1 MEPKLRDYIENLFV
15 SAPKTKQAY
24 ELKEEIICNV
34 IERYHDLLAQGKTE
48 GDAYNQAIAGIGD
61 INELIAELGGEVLEE
76 GEYTDEQMSVIK
88 SRQSTFSAIA
98 VALYILC
105 ATPII
110 LLSDTMFGF
119 LNEISP
125 VFMFWMISIATG
137 LCIYAGVTKFVPVI
151 SDESTVKQIKKK
163 GILRAVAVGMYI
175 SCVTPVILF
184 SPEFFGIL
192 SDISPVFMFLI
203 VAAATVIIIM
213 SKGTEATKPSVNMVE
228 DFKEW
233 SGRKKKTSGLYKAIV
248 AILWVTASIVYILL
262 TTYLVVFVNWFA
274 VNFTWIIFIIANA
287 LQHLIRAIFDY
298 SEASK

>member
-34 IERYHDLLAQGKTE
+34 IERYHDLVAQGKSE

-61 INELIAELGGEVLEE
+61 INELISELGGEIIEE
-76 GEYTDEQMSVIK
+76 VEYTDEQMATIK
-88 SRQSTFSAIA
+88 SRQNTFSAIA

-105 ATPII
+105 ITPVIF
-110 LLSDTMFGF
+110 LSSTMFGF

-125 VFMFWMISIATG
+125 VFMFWMISLATG
-137 LCIYAGVTKFVPVI
+137 LCIYGEMTKFVPVTN
-151 SDESTVKQIKKK
+151 DENTVKELKKK
-163 GILRAVAVGMYI
+163 GVLRATAVGMYI
-175 SCVTPVILF
+175 SCVTPVIFF
-184 SPEFFGIL
+184 SPECFGFL
-192 SDISPVFMFLI
+192 SDISPVFMLLI
-203 VAAATVIIIM
+203 IAAATIIIIM

-298 SEASK
+298 SEANK